1 MYNIKHFYVIY
12 KIVKLGHYVIFNY
25 GHMWINYLWI
35 AFQDSEENIKKY
47 FYNIIIYLIYII
59 YNTCMYVTL
68 TLLYV
73 HVKYCHFNID
83 NIVYYIM
90 HTIFE
95 YCI

>member
-1 MYNIKHFYVIY
+1 
-12 KIVKLGHYVIFNY
+12 
-25 GHMWINYLWI
+25 
-35 AFQDSEENIKKY
+35 
-47 FYNIIIYLIYII
+47 
-59 YNTCMYVTL
+59 MYVTL

-90 HTIFE
+90 HNIFE